1 MILGHLFVSSQFKR
15 IMRDSFLFFF
25 SRCYGPPVRVKD
37 FLLLLLIFQSLDL
50 LKLG

>member
-1 MILGHLFVSSQFKR
+1 
-15 IMRDSFLFFF
+15 MRDAFLFFFF

-50 LKLG
+50 LKLGRPYLIW